1 MLMSRP
7 QQVLFLIALSA
18 TSLVLEV
25 ALTHDWGPELTG
37 WSVAAVFG
45 VAFVLSARFFSRRA

>member
-1 MLMSRP
+1 MSMSMP
-7 QQVLFLIALSA
+7 QQVLFLAALSI
-18 TSLVLEV
+18 TSVVLEV

-45 VAFVLSARFFSRRA
+45 SAFLVSARFFSRRA